1 MTLDDV
7 RRFALSLPE
16 TTEAP
21 HHERTSF
28 RVRGKIFATALPDAP
43 DSVNVLLDEPD
54 ARAAVFEDADAHG
67 ELWWGKRL
75 VGVKVTLPLADPR
88 RVEELLTEAW
98 LRRAPTTLADQLHR
112 RGS

>member
-7 RRFALSLPE
+7 RNFALSLPE
-16 TTEAP
+16 TAEAA
-21 HHERTSF
+21 HHDRTSF

-43 DSVNVLLDEPD
+43 DVVNVLLDEPE
-54 ARAAVFEDADAHG
+54 ARAAMFDGAGALA

-75 VGVKVTLPLADPR
+75 AGVTVQLRDADPA

-98 LRRAPTTLADQLHR
+98 LRRAPRALAAQLHR

>member
-1 MTLDDV
+1 VTLDDV
-7 RRFALSLPE
+7 RSFALSLPE
-16 TTEAP
+16 VTEAP

-28 RVRGKIFATALPDAP
+28 RVRGKIFATALPGA
-43 DSVNVLLDEPD
+43 DSCNVLLDEPE
-54 ARAAVFEDADAHG
+54 ARAAVFEDANVFG

-75 VGVKVTLPLADPR
+75 VGVKVDLTVAQPA

-98 LRRAPTTLADQLHR
+98 LRRAPKARAERLDR